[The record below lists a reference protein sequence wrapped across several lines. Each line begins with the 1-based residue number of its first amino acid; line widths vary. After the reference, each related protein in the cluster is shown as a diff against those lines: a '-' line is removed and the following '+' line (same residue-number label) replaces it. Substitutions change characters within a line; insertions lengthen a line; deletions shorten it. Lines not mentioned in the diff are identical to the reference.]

1 MKIAIIGAG
10 AAGCFCAISLK
21 REHPSYEVDVF
32 ESSERPLKKVAL
44 TGGGRCNLTNTFQ
57 DLSNLGQAYP
67 RGEKLMKRILR
78 AFSPQDTREWFE
90 REGIELITEADQR
103 VFPRSQNAMEVVGTL
118 QNAVRKENI
127 QLHLSHRLEQITPQA
142 GHYVLLFGNGKKSTA
157 DKVIITCGGLS
168 RRKEEEK
175 LFSLDINIVKPAPS
189 LFSFRIED
197 NKLRG
202 LAGTTIARCTAG
214 ITGSKLRSE
223 GNILIT
229 HQGMSG
235 PAILKLSSYAARLMA
250 ESSRQENIG
259 INWMGTSGEEEVR
272 QWIRQTISQSP
283 HKHTGSILPERLTS
297 RFWKYLL
304 ERSGISSEIPYNA
317 LNQKQ
322 ANRLAATLTHDVY
335 PISGRSRNKEEF
347 VTCGGVSLSEVSPLS
362 LESKT
367 YPGVFFAGE
376 ILDIDA
382 ITGGFNLQAAW
393 STAHVVARHIG
404 GTP

>member
-1 MKIAIIGAG
+1 MRIAIIGAG

-32 ESSERPLKKVAL
+32 ESSEKPLKKVAL

-57 DLSNLGQAYP
+57 NLSHPGQAYP

-78 AFSPQDTREWFE
+78 AFSPRDTMEWFE
-90 REGIELITEADQR
+90 KEGIELITEADQR
-103 VFPRSQNAMEVVGTL
+103 VFPRSQNAMEVVDTL
-118 QNAVRKENI
+118 QNAMRKEHVR
-127 QLHLSHRLEQITPQA
+127 LHPSHRLEQIIPRSGQY
-142 GHYVLLFGNGKKSTA
+142 GLLFGNGRKSVA

-168 RRKEEEK
+168 RWKEGEK
-175 LFSLDINIVKPAPS
+175 LFSLDIDIVKPVPS

-197 NKLRG
+197 GRLRE

-214 ITGSKLRSE
+214 ITGSKFRSE

-229 HQGMSG
+229 HRGMSG

-272 QWIRQTISQSP
+272 QWISHTISLSP
-283 HKHTGSILPERLTS
+283 HKHTGSITPERLTS

-317 LNQKQ
+317 LNPKQ
-322 ANRLAATLTHDVY
+322 TNRLAATLTHDVY
-335 PISGRSRNKEEF
+335 PISGRDRNKEEF

-367 YPGVFFAGE
+367 YPGVFLAGE

-393 STAHVVARHIG
+393 STAHVVARHVEEL
-404 GTP
+404 P